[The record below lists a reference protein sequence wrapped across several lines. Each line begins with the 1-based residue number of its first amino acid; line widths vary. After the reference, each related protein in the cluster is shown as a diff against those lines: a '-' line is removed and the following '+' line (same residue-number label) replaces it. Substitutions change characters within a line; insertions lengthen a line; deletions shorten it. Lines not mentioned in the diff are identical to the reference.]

1 MKPVDGEAGEYSR
14 AGQAWTHHASAL
26 TPWTARDNRIFE
38 RGRGMTISLT
48 PKQEG
53 ILRKALQQ
61 GRFQSVDEAL
71 DEALR
76 SLSTPADATARSAPL
91 TPAEAAARIR
101 ELRKGNMLPEGMTI
115 RAMIDEGRA

>member
-1 MKPVDGEAGEYSR
+1 
-14 AGQAWTHHASAL
+14 
-26 TPWTARDNRIFE
+26 
-38 RGRGMTISLT
+38 MTIVLT

-53 ILRKALQQ
+53 ILYSALRQ

-71 DEALR
+71 DEAVR
-76 SLSTPADATARSAPL
+76 SLATPADATAAPARL

-101 ELRKGNMLPEGMTI
+101 ELRKGNILPEGMTI

>member
-1 MKPVDGEAGEYSR
+1 
-14 AGQAWTHHASAL
+14 
-26 TPWTARDNRIFE
+26 
-38 RGRGMTISLT
+38 MTISLT

-101 ELRKGNMLPEGMTI
+101 ELRKGNTLPEGMTI

>member
-1 MKPVDGEAGEYSR
+1 
-14 AGQAWTHHASAL
+14 
-26 TPWTARDNRIFE
+26 
-38 RGRGMTISLT
+38 MTIALT

-53 ILRKALQQ
+53 ILRDALRQ

-76 SLSTPADATARSAPL
+76 SLATPADTTTAPARL

-101 ELRKGNMLPEGMTI
+101 ELRKGNVLPEGMTI

>member
-1 MKPVDGEAGEYSR
+1 
-14 AGQAWTHHASAL
+14 
-26 TPWTARDNRIFE
+26 
-38 RGRGMTISLT
+38 MTIALT

-53 ILRKALQQ
+53 ILRDALRQ

-76 SLSTPADATARSAPL
+76 SLTTPADTTAATANL

-101 ELRKGNMLPEGMTI
+101 ELRKGNVLPEGMTI
-115 RAMIDEGRA
+115 RAS